1 MLNDPT
7 AKKKFTM
14 TDEYKKKFLE
24 DTKAEHE
31 KIYGKDLQD
40 YLGILISKYE
50 QEGGFQNKIK
60 ALWLKFIKFI
70 SPFIDAM
77 ENALDAWEKAGDKF
91 FGKVDEIWD
100 KTAGKAFN
108 RIKNAIKKKPAK
120 TDRQVTL
127 SPEKFD
133 EKFANDKTPEK
144 LTKQIKNL
152 RKKPENSSVK
162 ANDFDFITKSVSN
175 VNNVK
180 NNVKKSPLEVFVE
193 NQKFLLEYA
202 RETVEKPSPEKFK
215 DPNEVIRKAKLS
227 IKDSEATIANIKRKQ
242 HAGTLEMFEQD
253 LQKLSPE
260 KRKEAEY
267 FLSPEMRIKVW
278 EEAIKADK
286 FTIKKA
292 QEQIKS
298 STLNRPK

>member
-133 EKFANDKTPEK
+133 KKFANDKTSEN
-144 LTKQIKNL
+144 LTTKIKNL
-152 RKKPENSSVK
+152 RKKPANNYDKGSS
-162 ANDFDFITKSVSN
+162 FDFITKSVSN

-180 NNVKKSPLEVFVE
+180 NTVKKSPLEVFVDVQKRLSEYSQHE
-193 NQKFLLEYA
+193 NF
-202 RETVEKPSPEKFK
+202 SPELIK
-215 DPNEVIRKAKLS
+215 DPNVAIHKAEKS
-227 IKDSEATIANIKRKQ
+227 IKDIQKKIENVKQ
-242 HAGTLEMFEQD
+242 MQRSGIDTTLKIYEQE
-253 LQKLSPE
+253 LQKLSPQQ
-260 KRKEAEY
+260 RKEIDQ
-267 FLSPEMRIKVW
+267 FISPENRIKIW
-278 EEAIKADK
+278 EQNIKFDK
-286 FTIKKA
+286 LIIEKANAKIKQA
-292 QEQIKS
+292 QVK
-298 STLNRPK
+298 R